1 MITET
6 TFARDYRQGLTLE
19 EVSYSRALRVNSRE
33 AAIQE
38 LKEQLPY
45 VDQDLRKICQSLYEK
60 LKSMTAEVFA
70 EIDFLGEEEA
80 YE

>member
-19 EVSYSRALRVNSRE
+19 EVSLLQSLNVNSRE
-33 AAIQE
+33 VAIQE

-45 VDQDLRKICQSLYEK
+45 VDQDLREISQSLYEK
-60 LKSMTAEVFA
+60 LKNMTADAFA
-70 EIDFLGEEEA
+70 EIDFFREEDA

>member
-19 EVSYSRALRVNSRE
+19 EVSLLQRLSANSLE

-45 VDQDLRKICQSLYEK
+45 VDQDLREISQSLYEK
-60 LKSMTAEVFA
+60 LKNMTADAFA
-70 EIDFLGEEEA
+70 EIDFFREEDA

>member
-19 EVSYSRALRVNSRE
+19 EVSLLQRLNANSLE

-45 VDQDLRKICQSLYEK
+45 VDQDLREISQSLYEK
-60 LKSMTAEVFA
+60 LKNMTADAFA
-70 EIDFLGEEEA
+70 EIDFFREEDA

>member
-19 EVSYSRALRVNSRE
+19 EVSLLQRLNANSIE

-45 VDQDLRKICQSLYEK
+45 VDQDLREISQSLYEK
-60 LKSMTAEVFA
+60 LKNMTADAFA
-70 EIDFLGEEEA
+70 EIDFFREEDA